1 HHRRSAK
8 KKVNQRRQD
17 GGKPRKIIHD
27 IPFLMWDT
35 IKIAPRHKKNNYIDS
50 YFKRGSPT
58 AAYRIQIVSKIR
70 MIAIRTT

>member
-1 HHRRSAK
+1 MAL
-8 KKVNQRRQD
+8 
-17 GGKPRKIIHD
+17 
-27 IPFLMWDT
+27 LMWDT
-35 IKIAPRHKKNNYIDS
+35 MKIAPRHKKNNYIDS